1 MSGGPH
7 PLTRQ
12 ILQIIGEHGC
22 YCDTDDGCTGKCIGA
37 QIEALVRAASP
48 LEIPP
53 TPDLGR
59 ESFMEIY
66 EQNQR
71 QFGLPVKRADGAEAD
86 SFDAFH
92 KALTAE
98 GQIFGVDPTVIQ
110 ALCASLT
117 ESHRW
122 LWSRLEAANRQA
134 DAYAEQTRALRGASQ
149 PGAPTP
155 EMALMRQAIREQVGM
170 VAADGSTSS
179 IAVMHLTAMLERLYE
194 WRASPNE
201 EAVLAVARIFCRY
214 GDTGFDWDDPRE
226 SYGSDA
232 ESRAGILQDAE
243 RALREAWG
251 ASQPGGTPMSGGP
264 HDTEKARRLLWEAIQ
279 AIRSPDFGDMSEID
293 RRTRLV
299 DQRIDELV
307 RAASPPEIH
316 SERIRRQWAN
326 STAREITLSMAE
338 CLTEGRPVEAAI
350 ARAEE
355 WLRGAALRDAP
366 PQDGERLTVKDVA
379 LLYFAAEKRFQ
390 EAARGDH
397 DGTCL
402 GAGCSK
408 CFMEGVQPLLDAL
421 RGRAP
426 EGDATR

>member
-1 MSGGPH
+1 MSGGP
-7 PLTRQ
+7 RQ
-12 ILQIIGEHGC
+12 DKELRRELLEFSCYVPVGQGERR
-22 YCDTDDGCTGKCIGA
+22 A
-37 QIEALVRAASP
+37 FVEAVEAL
-48 LEIPP
+48 
-53 TPDLGR
+53 
-59 ESFMEIY
+59 Y
-66 EQNQR
+66 E
-71 QFGLPVKRADGAEAD
+71 
-86 SFDAFH
+86 
-92 KALTAE
+92 
-98 GQIFGVDPTVIQ
+98 
-110 ALCASLT
+110 
-117 ESHRW
+117 
-122 LWSRLEAANRQA
+122 
-134 DAYAEQTRALRGASQ
+134 
-149 PGAPTP
+149 
-155 EMALMRQAIREQVGM
+155 
-170 VAADGSTSS
+170 
-179 IAVMHLTAMLERLYE
+179 
-194 WRASPNE
+194 
-201 EAVLAVARIFCRY
+201 
-214 GDTGFDWDDPRE
+214 
-226 SYGSDA
+226 
-232 ESRAGILQDAE
+232 
-243 RALREAWG
+243 
-251 ASQPGGTPMSGGP
+251 
-264 HDTEKARRLLWEAIQ
+264 
-279 AIRSPDFGDMSEID
+279 
-293 RRTRLV
+293 
-299 DQRIDELV
+299 

>member
-7 PLTRQ
+7 PQTHDLKTWPVPYAAVRD
-12 ILQIIGEHGC
+12 GRKC
-22 YCDTDDGCTGKCIGA
+22 YEVRYDDRGFKVG
-37 QIEALVRAASP
+37 
-48 LEIPP
+48 
-53 TPDLGR
+53 D
-59 ESFMEIY
+59 Y
-66 EQNQR
+66 
-71 QFGLPVKRADGAEAD
+71 
-86 SFDAFH
+86 
-92 KALTAE
+92 
-98 GQIFGVDPTVIQ
+98 
-110 ALCASLT
+110 
-117 ESHRW
+117 
-122 LWSRLEAANRQA
+122 
-134 DAYAEQTRALRGASQ
+134 LR
-149 PGAPTP
+149 
-155 EMALMRQAIREQVGM
+155 
-170 VAADGSTSS
+170 
-179 IAVMHLTAMLERLYE
+179 
-194 WRASPNE
+194 
-201 EAVLAVARIFCRY
+201 
-214 GDTGFDWDDPRE
+214 
-226 SYGSDA
+226 
-232 ESRAGILQDAE
+232 
-243 RALREAWG
+243 LREYDLATSYTGDDVTVGPITFITDLSDWV
-251 ASQPGGTPMSGGP
+251 SGITAPFRVLG
-264 HDTEKARRLLWEAIQ
+264 W
-279 AIRSPDFGDMSEID
+279 
-293 RRTRLV
+293 
-299 DQRIDELV
+299 